1 MNGILVIDKQPSF
14 TSFDVVAIVRG
25 ILREKKIGHSGTLD
39 PMATGV
45 LPVLVGNAAKAQS
58 LLPDTDKRYE
68 ADFRLGM
75 TTDTLDITGR
85 VLSEVVCCHTAGEIE
100 EILPRFRGDIMQV
113 PPMYSAVQKNGVRL
127 YDLARQGIEIEREA
141 RPVSVAELELVSFDE
156 NDQSGRLVISCSKGT
171 YIRVICDD
179 IGKALGCGCV
189 MTALRRTAAC
199 GFTLEDAVTLEQ
211 LQKLKDEGR
220 AEEYIR
226 PTDSI
231 FRCFGE
237 ITVSEK
243 QAVRFANGA
252 ALSLDRVK
260 KTAGFDDG
268 TMLRVY
274 GGGKFLGLGIVD
286 IGSGELRMKKNFSQ
300 GN

>member
-1 MNGILVIDKQPSF
+1 MNGILVIDKQSSF

-45 LPVLVGNAAKAQS
+45 LPILVGNAAKAQS

-68 ADFRLGM
+68 ADFRLGL
-75 TTDTLDITGR
+75 TTDTLDITGK
-85 VLSEVVCCHTAGEIE
+85 VLSETQCRHTAIEIE

-141 RPVSVAELELVSFDE
+141 RPVSVTELELIDFDE
-156 NDQSGRLVISCSKGT
+156 ESQSGRLVISCSKGT

-179 IGKALGCGCV
+179 IGKVLGCGCV

-211 LQKLKDEGR
+211 LQKIKDEGR
-220 AEEYIR
+220 AEEILR
-226 PTDSI
+226 PTDNI

-237 ITVSEK
+237 VFVSEK

-252 ALSLDRVK
+252 ALALDRLK
-260 KTAGFDDG
+260 KVSGCEDG
-268 TMLRVY
+268 TLLRVY
-274 GGGKFLGLGIVD
+274 GGEKFLGLGIVD
-286 IGSGELRMKKNFSQ
+286 ISAGELKMKKNFK
-300 GN
+300 